1 MRHISESI
9 IGKRGSGFFNSK
21 SDLRQGD
28 IVYLRHD
35 KSIPYMYISDQGIIS
50 ALFLGSSN
58 YKYERRDG
66 IFVYAY
72 DNEYGIR
79 VYYLSEYNDN
89 LDYNNYIKD
98 NLEKSSKK
106 NKKDKNKKKGKKTE
120 KDDNK
125 LTADFLL
132 NNIGIGDGE
141 EENEESKSKSK
152 SKEESSEEKNNKND
166 ESNDY
171 LNYDSNYSD
180 NNYKKGNDDHFS
192 LCDD

>member
-89 LDYNNYIKD
+89 LDD
-98 NLEKSSKK
+98 VAFR
-106 NKKDKNKKKGKKTE
+106 GKC
-120 KDDNK
+120 DVISVWRGNP
-125 LTADFLL
+125 
-132 NNIGIGDGE
+132 NIGPTTNMMGLLDTANLKKLI
-141 EENEESKSKSK
+141 KRY
-152 SKEESSEEKNNKND
+152 NKIW
-166 ESNDY
+166 ER
-171 LNYDSNYSD
+171 
-180 NNYKKGNDDHFS
+180 K
-192 LCDD
+192 